1 MRRTKPITTSVRPEF
16 LAKIDK
22 LAKEEGRTRSELL
35 REALLQYLH
44 QKEYPRTDSDDSSIF
59 VNYMPKNVPEDQKW
73 FWTKEWQ
80 EKEKEADRDIAE
92 GLIYGPFETVDDLIK
107 SLDGFNE

>member
-16 LAKIDK
+16 LATIDE
-22 LAKEEGRTRSELL
+22 LAKEEGRTRSELF

-44 QKEYPRTDSDDSSIF
+44 QKEYPKTDNDDSSIF
-59 VNYMPKNVPEDQKW
+59 VDYMPKDVPEDQKW

-80 EKEKEADRDIAE
+80 EKEKEADRDIAAGRYKE
-92 GLIYGPFETVDDLIK
+92 LDNVDDLIK
-107 SLDGFNE
+107 ELNS